1 MFLRVKGMFTADS
14 MQLLMLALPFA
25 LRDLLGP
32 EIALL
37 RRELEKPASASLVDP
52 STGMV
57 QP

>member
-1 MFLRVKGMFTADS
+1 MFTADS